1 MLPWFA
7 VPRRGTANQSPG
19 AGSVQQAGD
28 GPGAYRPA
36 ALPDG
41 EAEPRLE
48 RDRLAQL
55 DRHAH
60 PVTRRGEAGRPEV
73 EDAHHSGGPD
83 EELRAIARA
92 HPGPAAT
99 FGHRQQVHAG
109 LELPVSGQT
118 ARRRHHLAAP
128 DLVAANAA

>member
-1 MLPWFA
+1 MVPRFA
-7 VPRRGTANQSPG
+7 VPRRGTANRSPG
-19 AGSVQQAGD
+19 ARSVQQAGD

-41 EAEPRLE
+41 EAEPGLE

-73 EDAHHSGGPD
+73 EDAHHVGGPD
-83 EELRAIARA
+83 EELRAVARA
-92 HPGPAAT
+92 YPGPPAA
-99 FGHRQQVHAG
+99 FGRGQQVRAG
-109 LELPVSGQT
+109 LEL
-118 ARRRHHLAAP
+118 
-128 DLVAANAA
+128 